1 MILYHQYASDHMAN
15 RPVPFCYDHHMEQT
29 SSLLVGI
36 VADDLTS
43 ATDGAAAFL
52 AKGYAPLITRKVVR
66 LDEEAI
72 VSIDTNSR
80 TSDIVEATNA
90 TRDAVSALANTRLL
104 FKTIDSTLRGH
115 IREEI
120 AAAFLAS
127 GRSRLVVAPAF
138 PEAGRLTIN
147 GIQVVNGIPVSES
160 VYGRDP
166 VHSAGTSYIAD
177 LIDASLGTPIVL
189 AANSS
194 DDAATTA
201 SILILDADSQDV
213 LNRQVASIP
222 DPETVLW
229 VGSPGLA
236 IALASLAPAAS
247 DVLPLTGGATGR
259 VVIVAGSANPVTH
272 AQCDALQAQG
282 VPIVTDLADA
292 PSDAPV
298 VCLRAPLAR
307 QKNASAVVAS
317 LAEQAA
323 LAVARHDYDAV
334 IATGGETMAAILDRL
349 GISRFILTR
358 ELEPGFPAGRA
369 ERGDGSS
376 LTIATK
382 AGGFG
387 SPSTLLNAAR
397 DVLAKPLSQKAPI
410 YDRA

>member
-1 MILYHQYASDHMAN
+1 MRQIIWLIGAYRSAIITDMKQN
-15 RPVPFCYDHHMEQT
+15 L
-29 SSLLVGI
+29 SLLVGI
-36 VADDLTS
+36 IADDLTS

-52 AKGYAPLITRKVVR
+52 AKGYAPLITRKAER
-66 LDEEAI
+66 PNDEA
-72 VSIDTNSR
+72 VASIDTDSR
-80 TSDIVEATNA
+80 ASVVSEATRVTA
-90 TRDAVSALANTRLL
+90 GAVSALSNARLL

-120 AAAFLAS
+120 AAAFRAS

-160 VYGRDP
+160 AYGRDP
-166 VHSAGTSYIAD
+166 VHPARTSHIVD
-177 LIDASLGTPIVL
+177 LIDVSLGTPIIL

-194 DDAATTA
+194 GDAATTA
-201 SILILDADSQDV
+201 SILILDADSQGV

-236 IALASLAPAAS
+236 IALASLVPTARDERP
-247 DVLPLTGGATGR
+247 VTGGAAGR

-272 AQCDALQAQG
+272 TQCDALRAQG
-282 VPIVTDLADA
+282 VPMVTDLDDV

-307 QKNASAVVAS
+307 QNNASAVVAY

-323 LAVARHDYDAV
+323 TAVARHDYDAV

-358 ELEPGFPAGRA
+358 ELEPGFPVGRA
-369 ERGDGSS
+369 ERADGSS
-376 LTIATK
+376 LTIAMK

-387 SPSTLLNAAR
+387 SPSTLLDAAR
-397 DVLAKPLSQKAPI
+397 DLLAKPTSQKAFI
-410 YDRA
+410 HDRA

>member
-1 MILYHQYASDHMAN
+1 MIFYHRLSSDHMAN
-15 RPVPFCYDHHMEQT
+15 RPVPFCYGHHMEPN

-36 VADDLTS
+36 IADDLTS

-52 AKGYAPLITRKVVR
+52 AKGYAPLVSQKIDR
-66 LDEEAI
+66 LNDEAI
-72 VSIDTNSR
+72 ASIDTNSR
-80 TSDIVEATNA
+80 ASVLAAGTKATA
-90 TRDAVSALANTRLL
+90 VAVSALSNARLL

-120 AAAFLAS
+120 AVAFRAS

-138 PEAGRLTIN
+138 PEAGRLTVN
-147 GIQVVNGIPVSES
+147 GVQVVNGIPVSES
-160 VYGRDP
+160 AYGRDP
-166 VHSAGTSYIAD
+166 VHPARMSHIAD

-194 DDAATTA
+194 ADAATTA
-201 SILILDADSQDV
+201 SILILDADSQDG

-236 IALASLAPAAS
+236 IALASLVPAAR
-247 DVLPLTGGATGR
+247 DRRALPDGAAGR

-282 VPIVTDLADA
+282 VAMVTDLADA
-292 PSDAPV
+292 SSEAPV

-307 QKNASAVVAS
+307 QKNAGAVIAN

-323 LAVARHDYDAV
+323 TAVAQHDYDAV

-358 ELEPGFPAGRA
+358 ELQPGFPVGRA
-369 ERGDGSS
+369 ERADGSS
-376 LTIATK
+376 LTIAMK

-387 SPSTLLNAAR
+387 SPSTLLDAAR
-397 DVLAKPLSQKAPI
+397 DLRAKPSF
-410 YDRA
+410 